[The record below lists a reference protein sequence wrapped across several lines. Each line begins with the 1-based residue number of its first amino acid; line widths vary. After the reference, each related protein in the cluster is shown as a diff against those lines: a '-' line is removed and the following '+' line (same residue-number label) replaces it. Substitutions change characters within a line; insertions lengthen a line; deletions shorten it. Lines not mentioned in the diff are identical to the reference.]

1 MVKNALN
8 PYARA
13 LSDYFEGER
22 SVTITLHS
30 SLGEHDALP
39 MSLFFRRPR
48 DFFDF
53 EIAALDH
60 CYGRILD
67 AGAGT
72 GVHALELQKRGL
84 DVTAVD
90 ITAEAVEIMRKRGV
104 VDARHADMFELNGGE
119 RFDTVLM
126 MMNGTGPMET
136 LDGLD
141 RFLDRAPRLLNPG
154 GRVVLDSSE
163 VHMVDPP
170 HHAPHID
177 WPDEPSTYVGE
188 SWIRLEYAGELGPPF
203 RELYIDHATL
213 EGHAERAGWR
223 CEIVFHEE
231 NGAFTAVM
239 QPPRS

>member
-1 MVKNALN
+1 MAKAALI

-13 LSDYFEGER
+13 LRDYFEGDT
-22 SVTITLHS
+22 SATITLHS
-30 SLGEHDALP
+30 NLGENDSLP
-39 MSLFFRRPR
+39 MNLFFRTPR

-53 EIAALDH
+53 EIAALEH
-60 CYGRILD
+60 CRGRVLD

-72 GVHALELQKRGL
+72 GVDALELQRRGV

-90 ITAEAVEIMRKRGV
+90 ILPEAVEIMRKRGV
-104 VDARHADMFELNGGE
+104 KDARDGDMFRLNSGE

-154 GRVVLDSSE
+154 GRVVLDSAE
-163 VHMVDPP
+163 AQYVEPMQ
-170 HHAPHID
+170 HAPRIE
-177 WPDEPSTYVGE
+177 WPDEPSLYLGE
-188 SWIRLEYAGELGPPF
+188 SWIRLEYDGDLGSPF
-203 RELYIDHATL
+203 RELYVDHATL

-223 CEIVFHEE
+223 CEVVFHEE
-231 NGAFTAVM
+231 NGAYTAVLT
-239 QPPRS
+239 PPRV